1 MGRRERQSIESKS
14 RGLSERRHRCRRF
27 LSSASLNNF
36 KIVLNLIFLLFPLIG
51 NYSLRGKGAP
61 LMNKIYLESSKKIA
75 NPSASEV
82 AEGRPTVFDTW
93 VHRYPDFDHPTKP
106 W

>member
-1 MGRRERQSIESKS
+1 
-14 RGLSERRHRCRRF
+14 
-27 LSSASLNNF
+27 
-36 KIVLNLIFLLFPLIG
+36 
-51 NYSLRGKGAP
+51 
-61 LMNKIYLESSKKIA
+61 MNKIYLESSKKIA

-82 AEGRPTVFDTW
+82 AQGRPTVYDTW